1 MKHFGNVITA
11 MITPFTPAGEVDYQ
25 AAAQLARYLLDHG
38 SDGLVVAGTTG
49 EGAVMTAD
57 EKLQLF
63 STIVDAVGPD
73 VPIIANTGSYDTRES
88 VALTVAAE
96 KTGVSA
102 VMAVVPYYNKPTQEG
117 CYQHFAAIAK
127 ATTLPI
133 VLYNVPG
140 RTSLNL
146 EAKTVLRLANDYP
159 NIVAVKEASGNLTQ
173 ISQIARN
180 MPEGFMIYSGDDSL
194 TLPILA
200 VGGTGIISV
209 AAHLIG
215 TKMQEMIQAFHAGD
229 VKKAQQL
236 HCHLLPIMQ
245 GMFFIANPIPV
256 KEAVNMIGQQ
266 GGDFR
271 LPLVHAN
278 EEEKSVIRHLLE
290 DYQLL

>member
-11 MITPFTPAGEVDYQ
+11 MITPFTPASEVDYQ

-215 TKMQEMIQAFHAGD
+215 TQMQEMIQAFHAGD

-256 KEAVNMIGQQ
+256 KEAVNMIGQP

>member
-117 CYQHFAAIAK
+117 CYQHFAAIA
-127 ATTLPI
+127 
-133 VLYNVPG
+133 
-140 RTSLNL
+140 
-146 EAKTVLRLANDYP
+146 
-159 NIVAVKEASGNLTQ
+159 
-173 ISQIARN
+173 
-180 MPEGFMIYSGDDSL
+180 
-194 TLPILA
+194 
-200 VGGTGIISV
+200 
-209 AAHLIG
+209 
-215 TKMQEMIQAFHAGD
+215 
-229 VKKAQQL
+229 
-236 HCHLLPIMQ
+236 
-245 GMFFIANPIPV
+245 
-256 KEAVNMIGQQ
+256 
-266 GGDFR
+266 
-271 LPLVHAN
+271 
-278 EEEKSVIRHLLE
+278 
-290 DYQLL
+290 

>member
-88 VALTVAAE
+88 VALTIAAE

-256 KEAVNMIGQQ
+256 KEAVNMIGQP

>member
-11 MITPFTPAGEVDYQ
+11 MITPFTPASEVDYQ

-73 VPIIANTGSYDTRES
+73 VLIIANTGSYDTRES

>member
-256 KEAVNMIGQQ
+256 KEAVNMIGQP

-278 EEEKSVIRHLLE
+278 EEEKSVISHLLE

>member
-215 TKMQEMIQAFHAGD
+215 TQMQEMIQAFHAGD

-256 KEAVNMIGQQ
+256 KEAVNMIGQP

>member
-236 HCHLLPIMQ
+236 HCHLLPMMQ

-256 KEAVNMIGQQ
+256 KEAVNMIGQP

>member
-1 MKHFGNVITA
+1 MRDFGNVVTA
-11 MITPFTPAGEVDYQ
+11 MITPFTPDGEVNYS
-25 AAAQLARYLLDHG
+25 AAAKLARRLVAHG

-49 EGAVMTAD
+49 EGAVMTAE

-63 STIVDAVGPD
+63 RTVVEAVGPD
-73 VPIIANTGSYDTRES
+73 VPVIANTGSYDTRES
-88 VALTVAAE
+88 VALTTAAE
-96 KTGVSA
+96 AAGVTA

-117 CYQHFAAIAK
+117 CYHHFSAIAK
-127 ATTLPI
+127 ATELPV

-146 EAKTVLRLANDYP
+146 EAKTVLRLAQDHP

-173 ISQIARN
+173 ISNIARN

-200 VGGTGIISV
+200 VGGTGVISV

-215 TKMQEMIQAFHAGD
+215 TQMQDMIRAFKSGN
-229 VKKAQQL
+229 VKEAQRL
-236 HCHLLPIMQ
+236 HCHLLPFMQ

-256 KEAVNMIGQQ
+256 KEAVNMVGGA

-271 LPLVHAN
+271 LPLVHAS
-278 EEEKSVIRHLLE
+278 EEEKATIRRLLE
-290 DYQLL
+290 EYQLL